1 MGYQD
6 CPCFKCDHGGER
18 EKRIECRR
26 KCTEFAAWKLSM
38 QAIRQKR
45 KVLQKKPDEAK
56 RWKKDMV
63 DPCKACA
70 EINCMGIC
78 ADQVQY
84 KQEYQEMTDR
94 IRQQII
100 NRNRRGERGQE
111 RTDPIL

>member
-1 MGYQD
+1 M
-6 CPCFKCDHGGER
+6 
-18 EKRIECRR
+18 I
-26 KCTEFAAWKLSM
+26 
-38 QAIRQKR
+38 
-45 KVLQKKPDEAK
+45 
-56 RWKKDMV
+56 

-78 ADQVQY
+78 VDRAQY

-100 NRNRRGERGQE
+100 NRNRRGERGQK